1 MHGVSVDPLTGLLI
15 LIVGI
20 AFIII
25 SSVLFLIGMTVG
37 MFISA
42 IVSFILI
49 VTGSIIYF
57 SGETSIS

>member
-1 MHGVSVDPLTGLLI
+1 MHGLSVDPLTGLLI

-25 SSVLFLIGMTVG
+25 AAVFFLVGITVG
-37 MFISA
+37 MVVSA

-49 VTGSIIYF
+49 VAGGIIYF
-57 SGETSIS
+57 SGETGES